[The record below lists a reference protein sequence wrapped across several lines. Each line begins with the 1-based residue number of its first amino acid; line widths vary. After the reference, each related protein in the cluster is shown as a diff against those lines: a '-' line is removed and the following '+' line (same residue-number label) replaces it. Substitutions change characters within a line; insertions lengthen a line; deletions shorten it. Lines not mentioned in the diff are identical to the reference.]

1 MEDKKKQDDKWEK
14 NRIAFS
20 KAVKARGLNASLLG
34 NFFSWN
40 SKEHLK
46 ELKESVDGGINR
58 AMWDWDTQARS
69 VQSWSWDGLRT
80 RSSFLA
86 SQFCFINCEE
96 FMNEALEG
104 DLSLI
109 VNVDRSFD
117 KERNAALYS
126 ATYEICTYDFE
137 TPPKRNQH
145 FGVILKF
152 WRGSLDTLRVNRI
165 LAGKSGN
172 TSMHLEVDRYLKIL
186 EGVHISHA
194 DPKPKRTRKKTSKKK
209 N

>member
-46 ELKESVDGGINR
+46 ELKESVEGGINR
-58 AMWDWDTQARS
+58 AMWDWDTQARN
-69 VQSWSWDGLRT
+69 VQSWSRDSLRT

-104 DLSLI
+104 DLTLI

-117 KERNAALYS
+117 KERNVDLYS
-126 ATYEICTYDFE
+126 ATYEICTYDHE

-152 WRGSLDTLRVNRI
+152 WRGSLDTLRVTRMLN
-165 LAGKSGN
+165 GKCAN
-172 TSMHLEVDRYLKIL
+172 TPMHKEVNFFLRALEEI
-186 EGVHISHA
+186 HA
-194 DPKPKRTRKKTSKKK
+194 KTTKHVKRKKGR
-209 N
+209 